1 MTLQASGAI
10 SLGNIQT
17 EFTGSNPI
25 SMSEYVRGGTYVPNT
40 TQNNAIPTSTLN
52 MSFSKFYG
60 TARLLDTQTVTVG
73 YYYHDP
79 GGIPSYPY
87 TGYGYTSS
95 SPTSTV
101 VGSIS
106 DGTSNIYS
114 GATIFKLWWFVDG
127 VLGPK
132 VQLMINGATNSGW
145 TNMIINGTTFTRTSA
160 ASFIGGLWEW
170 TSTIGTNPFGTTAG
184 ANITVT
190 WN

>member
-17 EFTGSNPI
+17 EFGGSNPI
-25 SMSEYVRGGTYVPNT
+25 SMSEYVKGGTYVPT
-40 TQNNAIPTSTLN
+40 TATNVNIPSSTSN

-60 TARLLDTQTVTVG
+60 GSVVSVLDTQTVTVG
-73 YYYHDP
+73 SYYHDP

-114 GATIFKLWWFVDG
+114 GATILKLWWFVDG
-127 VLGPK
+127 VLGNK

-145 TNMIINGTTFTRTSA
+145 TSMTINGTTFTRTSA
-160 ASFIGGLWEW
+160 TSFIGGLWEW
-170 TSTIGTNPFGTTAG
+170 GGVSNPFGTSG
-184 ANITVT
+184 NITVT